1 MEETFINEIDSSEQN
16 LLAEY
21 VESVKKFNKAYFP
34 RKAESLE
41 QRRKT
46 EGSNIDT
53 LIEKIHNNYMKN
65 PSNLAGDVKHHNEQ
79 DDDEYY
85 QSEYDANN
93 YKRNSRSRTPMN
105 YRPRRDT
112 HMKTTGPSH
121 SSMHQ
126 EYRNNKLT
134 TSNSR
139 IPFPIFD
146 QNANTPNRAD
156 DYDQREYEQEYEH
169 ETPGTPD
176 NHVSGRVNEFSLGYA
191 NESSDN

>member
-1 MEETFINEIDSSEQN
+1 MEETFINEIDNSEQN

-65 PSNLAGDVKHHNEQ
+65 PNNLAGDVKQ
-79 DDDEYY
+79 DDEDYY
-85 QSEYDANN
+85 QSEYDA
-93 YKRNSRSRTPMN
+93 KRNSRSRTPMN

-126 EYRNNKLT
+126 EYRKNKLT

-146 QNANTPNRAD
+146 QNVNTPNQAE
-156 DYDQREYEQEYEH
+156 DYEQREYEE
-169 ETPGTPD
+169 ETPE
-176 NHVSGRVNEFSLGYA
+176 NHVSGRVNEFSLGYT
-191 NESSDN
+191 NGYSNGHSDP